1 MSDRSNGFIRTDLKN
16 METVYPRKLAEFPRQ
31 SYPTVK
37 IAYRGL
43 NRATVVAIFKEYY
56 AIIKVNARADG
67 FDKNLS
73 NRLLLVTRGAK
84 WDLIFL

>member
-16 METVYPRKLAEFPRQ
+16 METVYCPKLAEFPRQ
-31 SYPTVK
+31 SYPSVK

-56 AIIKVNARADG
+56 AKRKVNARADG
-67 FDKNLS
+67 FHKNLTDCS
-73 NRLLLVTRGAK
+73 
-84 WDLIFL
+84 